1 MGRCTTISATDGDG
15 SDDVSR
21 VRARVPARARNGLPN
36 CGAPSDVDS
45 DTDWGAGVRS
55 ETPMTKKL
63 MKGSEAIGEAAVQ
76 AGCKLFFGYPI
87 TPQNE
92 IPEYMSMRLPQIGG
106 AFVQAESEVAAS
118 NMIYGAAGAGERV
131 MTSSSSPGISLMSEG
146 ISYLA
151 GSELPVVIV
160 NIVRA
165 GPGLGGILPS
175 QGDYFQAT
183 KGLGHGD
190 FRVLVLAPWSIQEAA
205 DLVQDAF
212 DLADYYRNPVMILGD
227 GLIGQMME
235 PVEFHES
242 REPIKELEPKTW
254 ATTGCDGS
262 RPTNIINSLFLD
274 PEELEQHNIRLK
286 AKYDRMVENEV
297 RFATYGTDQDYD
309 VLIVAYGTVARV
321 STTAIEELREED
333 IRAALI
339 RPITL
344 FPFPYEAIREAALKA
359 KAVLVVEL
367 STGQMI
373 EDVQL
378 ALARSRPV
386 HFHNRLG
393 GILVSPDEVVAKVK
407 AMLDGQSEEVLHG

>member
-1 MGRCTTISATDGDG
+1 
-15 SDDVSR
+15 
-21 VRARVPARARNGLPN
+21 
-36 CGAPSDVDS
+36 
-45 DTDWGAGVRS
+45 
-55 ETPMTKKL
+55 MTKKL

-118 NMIYGAAGAGERV
+118 NMIYGAAGTGERV
-131 MTSSSSPGISLMSEG
+131 MTSSSSPGVSLMAEA

-175 QGDYFQAT
+175 QADYFQAT
-183 KGLGHGD
+183 RALGHGD

-212 DLADYYRNPVMILGD
+212 DLADYYRNPVLILGD

-235 PVEFHES
+235 PVEFQTG
-242 REPIKELEPKTW
+242 RQPIKELEPKTW
-254 ATTGCDGS
+254 AATGCDGS
-262 RPTNIINSLFLD
+262 RPTNVINSLFLD
-274 PEELEQHNIRLK
+274 PAELEQHNIKLT
-286 AKYDRMVENEV
+286 AKYDLMQADEV
-297 RFATYGTDQDYD
+297 RYEASGTDEDYD

-321 STTAIEELREED
+321 CSTAIEELREQGLK
-333 IRAALI
+333 AALV

-344 FPFPYEAIREAALKA
+344 WPFPYKAVREAAEKA
-359 KAVLVVEL
+359 SSVLVVEL
-367 STGQMI
+367 SAGQMI

-386 HFHNRLG
+386 HFHNRMG
-393 GILVSPDEVVAKVK
+393 GMLVSPDEVVAKVK
-407 AMLDGQSEEVLHG
+407 AMLDGSSEEVHHG

>member
-1 MGRCTTISATDGDG
+1 
-15 SDDVSR
+15 
-21 VRARVPARARNGLPN
+21 
-36 CGAPSDVDS
+36 
-45 DTDWGAGVRS
+45 
-55 ETPMTKKL
+55 MTKKL

-106 AFVQAESEVAAS
+106 TFVQAESEVAAS
-118 NMIYGAAGAGERV
+118 NMIYGAAGTGERV
-131 MTSSSSPGISLMSEG
+131 MTSSSSPGVSLMAEG

-160 NIVRA
+160 NIMRA

-183 KGLGHGD
+183 KGLAHGD

-212 DLADYYRNPVMILGD
+212 DLADYYRNPVMVLGD

-235 PVEFHES
+235 PVEFHEE
-242 REPIKELEPKTW
+242 RKPIKDLAPKTW

-274 PEELEQHNIRLK
+274 PEELERHNYRLTE
-286 AKYDRMVENEV
+286 KYETIVRDEV
-297 RFATYGTDQDYD
+297 RFAEYGTDEDYD

-321 STTAIEELREED
+321 CSTAMEELRDEG
-333 IRAALI
+333 IAVAMV
-339 RPITL
+339 RPISL

-359 KAVLVVEL
+359 SSVLVVEL
-367 STGQMI
+367 SAGQMI
-373 EDVQL
+373 EDVEL
-378 ALARSRPV
+378 ALARSRPI
-386 HFHNRLG
+386 HFLNRMG
-393 GILVSPDEVVAKVK
+393 GMLVSPDEVVAKVK
-407 AMLDGQSEEVLHG
+407 AMIGGSSEEVHIG

>member
-1 MGRCTTISATDGDG
+1 
-15 SDDVSR
+15 
-21 VRARVPARARNGLPN
+21 
-36 CGAPSDVDS
+36 
-45 DTDWGAGVRS
+45 
-55 ETPMTKKL
+55 MTKKL

-106 AFVQAESEVAAS
+106 TFVQAESEVAAS

-131 MTSSSSPGISLMSEG
+131 MTSSSSPGVSLMAEG

-160 NIVRA
+160 NIMRA

-183 KGLGHGD
+183 KGLAHGD

-212 DLADYYRNPVMILGD
+212 DLADYYRNPVMVLGD

-235 PVEFHES
+235 PVEFTDD
-242 REPIKELEPKTW
+242 RQPIKDLEPKTW

-262 RPTNIINSLFLD
+262 RPTNVINSLFLD
-274 PEELEQHNIRLK
+274 PGELEQHNIRLK
-286 AKYDRMVENEV
+286 AKYDRIVENEV
-297 RFATYGTDQDYD
+297 RFAEYRTDEDYD

-321 STTAIEELREED
+321 CSTAIDELRQSGK
-333 IRAALI
+333 AVAMV
-339 RPITL
+339 RPISL
-344 FPFPYEAIREAALKA
+344 YPYPYEVVRQAALKA
-359 KAVLVVEL
+359 NAVLVVEL
-367 STGQMI
+367 SSGQMI
-373 EDVQL
+373 EDVEL
-378 ALARSRPV
+378 ALARSRPI
-386 HFHNRLG
+386 HFLNRMG
-393 GILVSPDEVVAKVK
+393 GILVSPDEVVAKVN
-407 AMLDGQSEEVLHG
+407 AILEGNSEEVRHG